1 VALEGQ
7 RPPTIRA
14 ALRIILT
21 FITRRWPLWLVLLIF
36 VAVYAWRYATASEMR
51 LYALSTTD
59 GSVRWSASLPGGT
72 EQIGIPAASDGHV
85 LVLTEDDYSNPTGD
99 DDWQISAFDAV
110 SGQAAWRQTPTS
122 ADAQLGQALSFLPHV
137 AAFTTDAHAFFV
149 ASRSRS
155 RDVVLAVF
163 ELSSGRLVTAVPAF
177 RLGDRPTL
185 APMTAAAGRIFVST
199 PAEQRPRL
207 VALDEADWTER
218 WSVPLDD
225 TALKEARSGPFFAA
239 TSALVF
245 SVQGRGVVAYDAAT
259 GTPRFA
265 LDARPDDVTRQ
276 LTVVGDTLYRLAGK
290 DTISA
295 YEAATGRPS
304 WSYTRPHTERYEE
317 LKSFSV
323 ADGVLVAYCYCD
335 DGHDPR
341 YSWLVALDAAD
352 GRERWSQ
359 PVDEEQGVFF
369 GRPVL
374 DRELVIT
381 DDNRDSVVARS
392 AADGS
397 LRWRRPRAL
406 GREPAADGDLIFAT
420 DARPRWRHWLITLGL
435 ARPA

>member
-1 VALEGQ
+1 
-7 RPPTIRA
+7 
-14 ALRIILT
+14 LT
-21 FITRRWPLWLVLLIF
+21 FVTRRWPLWLGLLVF
-36 VAVYAWRYATASEMR
+36 VAVYAWRYATVSEMH

-72 EQIGIPAASDGHV
+72 EQIGIPAAAGGRV

-99 DDWQISAFDAV
+99 DDWQISAFDGA

-122 ADAQLGQALSFLPHV
+122 AAEELGQALSFLPHV
-137 AAFTTDAHAFFV
+137 AASTTDTHAFFV

-163 ELSSGRLVTAVPAF
+163 ELSSGRLVTAVPAV

-199 PAEQRPRL
+199 PAEQRRRL
-207 VALDEADWTER
+207 VALDEADWTEL
-218 WSVPLDD
+218 WSVQLDD
-225 TALKEARSGPFFAA
+225 TALGEARSGPFFAA
-239 TSALVF
+239 TSELVF
-245 SVQGRGVVAYDAAT
+245 SVQGHGVVAYDATT
-259 GTPRFA
+259 GTSRFE
-265 LDARPDDVTRQ
+265 LDARPDDATRQ
-276 LTVVGDTLYRLAGK
+276 ITVVGDTLYRLAGK

-295 YEAATGRPS
+295 YDAATGQPI
-304 WSYTRPHTERYEE
+304 WSYTSPHTGRYEDFR
-317 LKSFSV
+317 SFSV
-323 ADGVLVAYCYCD
+323 ADGVMVAYCYVD

-359 PVDEEQGVFF
+359 PVDEEQGVSF

-374 DRELVIT
+374 DQGLVIT
-381 DDNRDSVVARS
+381 ADNGDSVVARS

-397 LRWRRPRAL
+397 LRWRWPRAL

-420 DARPRWRHWLITLGL
+420 DAQPRWRHWLIALGL
-435 ARPA
+435 AQPA